1 MAAGSP
7 RMIIVLMQCILIYSP
22 NKKDIPVDMRDSL
35 KLVTSFLVSPVT
47 LVTTSMH
54 TCLGAALTPQYGL
67 TVAGYSLQPQIPTPD
82 LVLHP
87 SYQSYLHTRY
97 QSSAILL
104 LLCNISRG
112 CSIEYLCSQS
122 YLP

>member
-22 NKKDIPVDMRDSL
+22 NKKDILVDMRDSL
-35 KLVTSFLVSPVT
+35 KLVISFLVSPVT

-54 TCLGAALTPQYGL
+54 TYIGTALTPQYGL
-67 TVAGYSLQPQIPTPD
+67 TAAGYSLQPRIPAPD
-82 LVLHP
+82 FVLHS
-87 SYQSYLHTRY
+87 SYQSYLLTWY
-97 QSSAILL
+97 QSSVIFL
-104 LLCNISRG
+104 LLCNLSRG
-112 CSIEYLCSQS
+112 CSVEYLCSQS